1 MVYKVSI
8 VIPSGEHAGTI
19 LNLKAMPKVG
29 DQIQLGEMQVEVVEV
44 MDLVPPRGDFHFM
57 HATCRVV
64 TEGQKAQT
72 G

>member
-8 VIPSGEHAGTI
+8 VIPGGEHAGTI
-19 LNLKAMPKVG
+19 LNLKEMPKVG
-29 DQIQLGEMQVEVVEV
+29 DHIQLGEMQVEVVEV

-64 TEGQKAQT
+64 AEGQKASA
-72 G
+72 